1 VRRTSGALPFPFR
14 APSALVSME
23 MSMKRIVVLLALTV
37 GAAVAEAKLPP
48 PTPEQVA
55 AAEARRAAEEAQL
68 KREKA
73 ALEQAQD
80 RVADRYRRENG
91 AASAGSS
98 ERVSDQNMPKTARE
112 LPGQGTPQGG
122 RRPSAEA
129 HSAPAK

>member
-1 VRRTSGALPFPFR
+1 
-14 APSALVSME
+14 
-23 MSMKRIVVLLALTV
+23 MKRVVVLLALTAI
-37 GAAVAEAKLPP
+37 AAVAEAKLPP

-55 AAEARRAAEEAQL
+55 AAEARHAAEEAQL

-80 RVADRYRRENG
+80 RVAERYRREHS
-91 AASAGSS
+91 ASGGGSQ
-98 ERVSDQNMPKTARE
+98 RVSDENMPKTARE

-129 HSAPAK
+129 HSAPAN

>member
-1 VRRTSGALPFPFR
+1 
-14 APSALVSME
+14 
-23 MSMKRIVVLLALTV
+23 MKRIVVLLALTV

-80 RVADRYRRENG
+80 RVADRYRREKG